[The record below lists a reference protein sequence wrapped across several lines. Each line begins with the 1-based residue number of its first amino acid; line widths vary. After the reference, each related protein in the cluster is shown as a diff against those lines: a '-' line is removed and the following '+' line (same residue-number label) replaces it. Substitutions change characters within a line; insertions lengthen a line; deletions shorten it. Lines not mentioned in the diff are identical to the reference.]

1 MCSTLCWPR
10 LGCNPCLLPAGRMR
24 SARAPPAC
32 AGRAPG
38 PWGCASASPACAPRS
53 APSPAARAPCPP
65 SRRPDP
71 QPPSQHFSGGHQ
83 SCGKASGISSA
94 TASDYIRGRDSA
106 ICPCTS
112 EFWGHLLSSTGCS
125 LLPTRTRTTLRES
138 IDLRDSRTQGF
149 KWLPTIS
156 RSQGAYLAILHP
168 DGSNGADSVGLRVQE
183 RIRGS
188 HEQASSHHLR
198 PTP

>member
-10 LGCNPCLLPAGRMR
+10 LGCKQCSPPAGRIR

-65 SRRPDP
+65 SRRPGP
-71 QPPSQHFSGGHQ
+71 QPPSQHAPAGGQ

-94 TASDYIRGRDSA
+94 TASDYVGGRGSA
-106 ICPCTS
+106 IFPCTS
-112 EFWGHLLSSTGCS
+112 EFWGHLLSSTGWT
-125 LLPTRTRTTLRES
+125 LLPTRTRTTLQES
-138 IDLRDSRTQGF
+138 MDLRDSWNKGF
-149 KWLPTIS
+149 KWHPTIS
-156 RSQGAYLAILHP
+156 R
-168 DGSNGADSVGLRVQE
+168 
-183 RIRGS
+183 
-188 HEQASSHHLR
+188 
-198 PTP
+198 